1 MAARESRLKTVSELQ
16 AELANAEQIYRRVLA
31 DRDKT
36 IRELKSQLKER
47 DKRIKELERLVLKGA
62 SKQGGQL
69 PKIPDIA
76 DAECTPV
83 VVNLLGFVHRAG
95 EVVQA
100 LRDEIAV
107 LKGEK
112 GRPKI
117 RPSKLETGGQEEEE
131 GEEEEEN
138 DNGEK
143 APRKRP
149 GSKKRSKTA
158 ELEIHETVIVRPDNV
173 PEGSRFKGYEDF
185 TVQDLVLMTHNTRY
199 RLQQWVTPDG
209 KRLVGKLPACLNG
222 GHYGPTSVSFILYQH
237 YHAQVTQPLLLEQLR
252 EFGLDISAGQ
262 LSRILTEGKERFH
275 EEKDEILRVG
285 LEISHHV
292 NVDDTGARHDGKN
305 GYCTHIGNEMFAWF
319 QSTDSKSRINFLELL
334 HAGRVDY
341 ALNEDALEYMQ
352 GHKLPGYKLERLAA
366 CGKKYFE
373 HKGEWQGA
381 LEVLGLTNQRH
392 IRIATEGALLGSLLE
407 YHTINPK
414 LAILSDDAGQFRI
427 LLHALCWIHAE
438 RTINKLIGF
447 SDEHRAA
454 INEIRDRIW
463 SLYQDLKAYKQAPA
477 EDKKLELAARFD
489 DIFTTKTCYLIL
501 NDALERIR
509 KNKSEL
515 LLVLERPDLPL
526 HNNLSENDIREY
538 VKKRKISGSTRSA
551 NGRRCWD
558 TFTSLKKTCRKNGI
572 SFWQYL
578 YDRICGS
585 NTVPRLST
593 LMQQRALE

>member
-1 MAARESRLKTVSELQ
+1 MSAWEPRFKTVPELK

-31 DRDKT
+31 DRERR
-36 IRELKSQLKER
+36 IRELEAQLKER
-47 DKRIKELERLVLKGA
+47 DRRVKELERLVVDGA
-62 SKQGGQL
+62 SQECGAL
-69 PKIPDIA
+69 PKIPDIPEE
-76 DAECTPV
+76 ECTPV
-83 VVNLLGFVHRAG
+83 VVNLLGVVHRG
-95 EVVQA
+95 REMVQA

-117 RPSKLETGGQEEEE
+117 RASRLEKGSQGQEEEQK
-131 GEEEEEN
+131 
-138 DNGEK
+138 DDEK
-143 APRKRP
+143 VPRKRQ

-158 ELEIHETVIVRPDNV
+158 ELEIHETVVVSPPEV
-173 PEGSRFKGYEDF
+173 PEGSRFKGYVDF
-185 TVQDLVLMTHNTRY
+185 TVQEIVLRTCNTVY
-199 RLQQWVTPDG
+199 RLEEWVTPDG
-209 KRLVGKLPACLNG
+209 ERLVGKLPAGLNG
-222 GHYGPTSVSFILYQH
+222 GHYGPTLVCFILYLY
-237 YHAQVTQPLLLEQLR
+237 YHAHVTQPLLLELLR
-252 EFGLDISAGQ
+252 ELGVDISAGQ
-262 LSRILTEGKERFH
+262 LSRIITEGKEAFH

-285 LEISHHV
+285 LELSGHV

-319 QSTDSKSRINFLELL
+319 QSTGSKSRINFLELL

-341 ALNEDALEYMQ
+341 ALNEDGLEYMRV
-352 GHKLPGYKLERLAA
+352 HKLPAYQLERLAE
-366 CGKKYFE
+366 CGKKYFAY
-373 HKGEWQGA
+373 KGEWEGA
-381 LEVLGLTNQRH
+381 LEVLGFIDPRH
-392 IRIATEGALLGSLLE
+392 VRIATEGALLASLLE
-407 YHTINPK
+407 HPINP
-414 LAILSDDAGQFRI
+414 LLVILSDDAGQFRI

-447 SDEHRAA
+447 SDEHRKA
-454 INEIRDRIW
+454 IDEIRDRIW

-477 EDKKLELAARFD
+477 EDKKVALAARFD
-489 DIFTTKTCYLIL
+489 EIFTTETCYLAL

-551 NGRRCWD
+551 NGRRCRD
-558 TFTSLKKTCRKNGI
+558 TFTSLKKTCRKLGV

-593 LMQQRALE
+593 LMQQRVLE

>member
-1 MAARESRLKTVSELQ
+1 MTAWEPQSKTVPELK
-16 AELANAEQIYRRVLA
+16 AELANADRIYRRVLA
-31 DRDKT
+31 DRERRID
-36 IRELKSQLKER
+36 ELEARLKER
-47 DKRIKELERLVLKGA
+47 DRRVRELERLVLGA
-62 SKQGGQL
+62 ASEQCGPL
-69 PKIPDIA
+69 PKIPVIREE
-76 DAECTPV
+76 ECTPV
-83 VVNLLGFVHRAG
+83 VVDLLSIVHRAR

-117 RPSKLETGGQEEEE
+117 RPSRLEKGDAGKEEKKK
-131 GEEEEEN
+131 GE
-138 DNGEK
+138 DAVPKKRNG
-143 APRKRP
+143 
-149 GSKKRSKTA
+149 SSKRSKTA
-158 ELEIHETVIVRPDNV
+158 ELEIHETVVV
-173 PEGSRFKGYEDF
+173 APENLPAGSRFKGYEDF
-185 TVQDLVLMTHNTRY
+185 TVQDIVLTTHNRVY
-199 RLQQWVTPDG
+199 RLEWWDTPDG
-209 KRLVGKLPACLNG
+209 DRLVGKLPAGLNG
-222 GHYGPTSVSFILYQH
+222 GHYGPTLVCFILYQH
-237 YHAQVTQPLLLEQLR
+237 YHAHVTQPILLEQLR
-252 EFGLDISAGQ
+252 EIGVDISAGQ
-262 LSRILTEGKERFH
+262 LSRIITEGKQEFH

-285 LEISHHV
+285 LELSGHV

-334 HAGRVDY
+334 HAGKLDY
-341 ALNEDALEYMQ
+341 ALNEEGLEYMRV
-352 GHKLPGYKLERLAA
+352 HKLPGYQLQQLAE

-381 LEVLGLTNQRH
+381 LDVLGFVDERH
-392 IRIATEGALLGSLLE
+392 IRVATEGALLGSLLE
-407 YHTINPK
+407 HSTINPN
-414 LAILSDDAGQFRI
+414 LAILSDDAGQFRV

-463 SLYQDLKAYKQAPA
+463 SLYQDLKAYKEAPT
-477 EDKKLELAARFD
+477 EDRKAELAGRFD
-489 DIFTTKTCYLIL
+489 EIFTTETCYLAL
-501 NDALERIR
+501 NDALERIHN
-509 KNKSEL
+509 NKSEL

-551 NGRRCWD
+551 NGRRCRD
-558 TFTSLKKTCRKNGI
+558 TFTSLKKTCRKLGV

-593 LMQQRALE
+593 LMQQRVLE